1 MAMDTKTTVGFI
13 GLGAMGSRVAGRLL
27 AAGHPVYGTNRTKA
41 KAQDL
46 IERGM
51 RWCDTPREVAE
62 AAEVTFSMV
71 TDDAALR
78 DIADG
83 PDGFLAGLSRGA
95 VHIDMST
102 VSLDLSCEVAEHAR
116 GHGAEFLDAPVS
128 GSVPAAEDGSL
139 AIMAA
144 GDEAAF
150 HRVEPLLR
158 ELGSTV
164 TYVGANGQ
172 ALLLKLAVNI
182 SLGAQ
187 ILALSE
193 GVLLAERGGID
204 RKLAVD
210 VISGSAVGS
219 PAVRAR
225 GPLILDL
232 PEQAWFDVKLMQKDI
247 WLALDAGISF
257 DTPMPVAQTV
267 DRALTRAREFG
278 YEHHDIAAF
287 FEMLSKTA
295 ADYGKRA

>member
-1 MAMDTKTTVGFI
+1 MNTVGFI
-13 GLGAMGSRVAGRLL
+13 GLGAMGSRIAGRLL
-27 AAGHPVYGTNRTKA
+27 AAGHTVYGTNRTKA

-46 IERGM
+46 IGRGL
-51 RWCDTPREVAE
+51 RWCDTPRQVAE

-78 DIADG
+78 NVADG
-83 PDGFLAGLSRGA
+83 PDGFLAGLARGT

-102 VSLDLSCEVAEHAR
+102 ISVDLSCELAEQAR
-116 GHGAEFLDAPVS
+116 GLGAEFLDAPVS

-144 GDEAAF
+144 GDEAAY
-150 HRVEPLLR
+150 RRIEPLLK

-172 ALLLKLAVNI
+172 ALLLKFAVNI

-187 ILALSE
+187 ILALAE

-210 VISGSAVGS
+210 VIAGSAVGS

-225 GPLILDL
+225 GPLVLDL
-232 PEQAWFDVKLMQKDI
+232 PEQAWFDVALMQKDI
-247 WLALDAGISF
+247 RLALDTGTF
-257 DTPMPVAQTV
+257 LDTPLPVAQTT
-267 DRALTRAREFG
+267 DRMLARARELG
-278 YEHHDIAAF
+278 YEHRDIAAF
-287 FEMLSKTA
+287 FEVLAKTA
-295 ADYGKRA
+295 PDFDGKRS

>member
-1 MAMDTKTTVGFI
+1 MTKIGFI
-13 GLGAMGSRVAGRLL
+13 GLGSMGSQITGRLL
-27 AAGHPVYGTNRTKA
+27 AAGHEVYGTNRTKA
-41 KAQDL
+41 KAQEF
-46 IERGM
+46 IERGL

-62 AAEVTFSMV
+62 AADVTFSMV

-78 DIADG
+78 AVAEG
-83 PDGFLAGLSRGA
+83 PDGFLAGLGRGA

-102 VSLDLSCEVAEHAR
+102 VSLEVSCELAERAR
-116 GHGAEFLDAPVS
+116 GLGAEFLDVPVS

-150 HRVEPLLR
+150 RRIEPLLH

-172 ALLLKLAVNI
+172 ALLLKFAVNI

-204 RKLAVD
+204 RKLAVQ
-210 VISGSAVGS
+210 VIAGSAVGS

-225 GPLILDL
+225 GPLVLDL
-232 PEQAWFDVKLMQKDI
+232 PEQAWFDVRLMQKDI
-247 WLALDAGISF
+247 WLALDSGISL
-257 DTPMPVAQTV
+257 DTPLPSAHAV
-267 DRALTRAREFG
+267 DRVLTRARELG
-278 YEHHDIAAF
+278 YGQRDIAAF
-287 FEMLSKTA
+287 FEVLQKTDA
-295 ADYGKRA
+295 EFDGKRV

>member
-1 MAMDTKTTVGFI
+1 MTTVGFI
-13 GLGAMGSRVAGRLL
+13 GLGAMGSQIAGRLL

-41 KAQDL
+41 KAAEL
-46 IERGM
+46 IRRGL

-71 TDDAALR
+71 TNDAALR
-78 DIADG
+78 SVADG

-102 VSLDLSCEVAEHAR
+102 VSLDVSCELAERAR
-116 GHGAEFLDAPVS
+116 GLGAEFLDAPVS

-150 HRVEPLLR
+150 RRVEPLLR

-172 ALLLKLAVNI
+172 ALLLKFAVNI

-204 RKLAVD
+204 RELAVR
-210 VISGSAVGS
+210 VIASSAVGS

-232 PEQAWFDVKLMQKDI
+232 PEQAWFDVTLMQKDI
-247 WLALDAGISF
+247 WLALDTGTF
-257 DTPMPVAQTV
+257 LDTPLPSARAV
-267 DRALTRAREFG
+267 DRMLTRARELG
-278 YEHHDIAAF
+278 YEHRDIAAF
-287 FEMLSKTA
+287 FEVLRKT
-295 ADYGKRA
+295 DIEFDGKRA